1 MRVLA
6 GVAGII
12 AMVAASC
19 GGASASFPEES
30 ECPAPAPLA
39 TVRNQ
44 PGVVSTRAYVTRLR
58 ASGETLERLRAD
70 LRGKYPEDTFYRR
83 DGFRADF
90 ATYADQTVC
99 AAQGM
104 IDLTAP
110 DARFASF
117 DATLDTA
124 LADLIA
130 HTRAGR
136 AAVRA
141 RNVSEYRDW
150 YRGVDARIAAVR
162 NAVGSQP

>member
-1 MRVLA
+1 MPGACAARDRAKPARRGFDA
-6 GVAGII
+6 GVHDATARFGRDAGT
-12 AMVAASC
+12 A
-19 GGASASFPEES
+19 
-30 ECPAPAPLA
+30 
-39 TVRNQ
+39 
-44 PGVVSTRAYVTRLR
+44 
-58 ASGETLERLRAD
+58 AD

-83 DGFRADF
+83 DGFRPDF

-99 AAQGM
+99 TAQGM

-110 DARFASF
+110 DARFAGF
-117 DATLDTA
+117 DATLDAA
-124 LADLIA
+124 LGDLIA